1 MTLLEVSGLYV
12 SYGPIDAVRGASISV
27 ERGDVV
33 AIVGPNGAGKSSILQ
48 AIQGLVRVRAGSVR
62 WRGTDI
68 TGWAPERRARAG
80 IAFVPE
86 SRGVFRTLSI
96 GENLRLAG
104 CALAADVDVSE
115 RVRLALRYFP
125 ALTDRLSE
133 RAAVLSGGERQQLA
147 IGRALVAAPELLILD
162 EPSLG
167 LAPVVLD
174 ELFAGLAR
182 LRDEGWT
189 ILLVEQNVARAVKL
203 ADHLF
208 SLRGGV
214 IERVSDPGEL
224 LRNPSFRAKHLGLG

>member
-1 MTLLEVSGLYV
+1 MTLLEVSDLHV
-12 SYGPIDAVRGASISV
+12 SYGPIDAVKGVSLSV

-33 AIVGPNGAGKSSILQ
+33 AIVGPNGAGKSSTMQ
-48 AIQGLVRVRAGSVR
+48 AIQGLVRTRSGSVR

-68 TGWAPERRARAG
+68 TGWTPERRARAG
-80 IAFVPE
+80 ISFVPE

-104 CALAADVDVSE
+104 CALAKDADVSE
-115 RVRLALRYFP
+115 RVGLALRHFP
-125 ALTDRLSE
+125 VLADRLSE
-133 RAAVLSGGERQQLA
+133 RAAVLSGGECQQLA
-147 IGRALVAAPELLILD
+147 IGRALVAAPELLVLD

-174 ELFAGLAR
+174 ELFAALAA
-182 LRDEGWT
+182 LRDEGLT

-214 IERVSDPGEL
+214 IERVDEPDEL
-224 LRNPSFRAKHLGLG
+224 LRNPSFRAKHLGMG

>member
-1 MTLLEVSGLYV
+1 MTLLEVSDLQV
-12 SYGPIDAVRGASISV
+12 SYGPIDAVKGVSLSI

-33 AIVGPNGAGKSSILQ
+33 AVVGPNGAGKSSILQ
-48 AIQGLVRVRAGSVR
+48 AIQGLVRSRSGTVR
-62 WRGTDI
+62 WRGADI
-68 TGWAPERRARAG
+68 TDWAPERRARAG

-104 CALAADVDVSE
+104 CALAGGVDVSE
-115 RVRLALRYFP
+115 RVQLALRHFP
-125 ALTDRLSE
+125 ALADRLSE

-174 ELFAGLAR
+174 DLFANLAA

-189 ILLVEQNVARAVKL
+189 ILLVEQNVARAVEL

-214 IERVSDPGEL
+214 IERVDEPGEL
-224 LRNPSFRAKHLGLG
+224 LRNPSFRAKHLGMG

>member
-1 MTLLEVSGLYV
+1 MTLLEISDLHV
-12 SYGPIDAVRGASISV
+12 SYGPIDAVKGVSLSV

-33 AIVGPNGAGKSSILQ
+33 AIVGPNGAGKSSTML
-48 AIQGLVRVRAGSVR
+48 AIQGLVRPRSGSIR
-62 WRGTDI
+62 WRGTNI

-80 IAFVPE
+80 ISFVPE

-104 CALAADVDVSE
+104 CALATGADVSE
-115 RVRLALRYFP
+115 RVELALRHFP
-125 ALTDRLSE
+125 ALASRLPE
-133 RAAVLSGGERQQLA
+133 RASVLSGGECQQLA
-147 IGRALVAAPELLILD
+147 IGRALVASPELLVLD

-174 ELFAGLAR
+174 ELFAAIAA
-182 LRDEGWT
+182 LRDEGLT
-189 ILLVEQNVARAVKL
+189 VLLVEQNVARAVKL

-214 IERVSDPGEL
+214 IERVDEPGEL
-224 LRNPSFRAKHLGLG
+224 LRNPSLRSKHLGMG

>member
-1 MTLLEVSGLYV
+1 MTLLQVSDLHI
-12 SYGPIDAVRGASISV
+12 SYGPIDAVKGVSLSV
-27 ERGDVV
+27 EQGDVV

-62 WRGTDI
+62 WRGRDI
-68 TGWAPERRARAG
+68 TSWAPERRARAG
-80 IAFVPE
+80 MSFVPE

-104 CALAADVDVSE
+104 CALAANVDVSE
-115 RVRLALRYFP
+115 RVQLALRHFP

-174 ELFAGLAR
+174 ELFASLAR

-203 ADHLF
+203 ADRLF

-214 IERVSDPGEL
+214 MERVSEPDEL